1 MTPPTPSD
9 VKVSGITLGPA
20 NPTVTVGGT
29 VQLTAA
35 VAPDNASNKTLNWSS
50 GDKKLATVDAA
61 SGLVTGVAAGTVDIT
76 ASAKDGSSV
85 TNKISVTVSA
95 PAPTIGKLT
104 VAATA
109 ADGGQTI
116 AVTPAAESGHMFRYK
131 ITEANAVPVVAYDE
145 ACISADGWIDMPDSN
160 KVSGTKGQV
169 ITVVEM
175 TTIGANAR
183 KVGTTTLPAPTTSA
197 GA

>member
-50 GDKKLATVDAA
+50 GDVKLATVDAA

-76 ASAKDGSSV
+76 ASAKDGSGI
-85 TNKISVTVSA
+85 TNKISVTISA
-95 PAPTIGKLT
+95 PAPTIGALT
-104 VAATA
+104 VTATS

-116 AVTPAAESGHMFRYK
+116 AVTPAPESGHMLRYK
-131 ITEANAVPVVAYDE
+131 ITEANGVPTVAYSDVVSN
-145 ACISADGWIDMPDSN
+145 ANGWHDFDDAM
-160 KVSGTKGQV
+160 KVVGTKGQV

-175 TTIGANAR
+175 TTQGALAR
-183 KVGTTTLPAPTTSA
+183 KVGTATLPAPTTPA